1 MSDTYDDRFIR
12 INNRLDSYEQALETM
27 QSFIHNAIGPC
38 TKCNGSGHIYDAH
51 GIEEGGIRLTS
62 PCDICKGTGKLPL
75 DYQEMIEHFK
85 REAQNQIQTETDIP
99 F

>member
-12 INNRLDSYEQALETM
+12 INNRLDSYEQALDIL
-27 QSFIHNAIGPC
+27 QSLIHKALGPC
-38 TKCNGSGHIYDAH
+38 TKCNGSGKVY
-51 GIEEGGIRLTS
+51 IEDIIGDTCQTA
-62 PCDICKGTGKLPL
+62 CDICKGAGKKPL